1 VSQYFI
7 LTRIFRFLLVIL
19 KIKSIRTIYNNIIT
33 FVPYMGDLMGI
44 LTIEFLFFAALGQN
58 LLSGKYVVSK

>member
-1 VSQYFI
+1 
-7 LTRIFRFLLVIL
+7 VIL